1 MQVILIPPPFD
12 CFAAMY
18 KMPPLNRFSSSGSDS
33 SDSNVMAMQEAS
45 AEEKKA
51 KPRALVV
58 DDAPDVTEMI
68 AMFLEHAGYD
78 AVMAFSATE
87 ALKVVEQD
95 HFDVIVSDI
104 GMPGM
109 NGYDLAVAL
118 RAMPEYSNVPMVAVT
133 GFSMYDDRGRAL
145 DSGFNAHMIKPINP
159 MKLLDLIKSL
169 MEGWK

>member
-1 MQVILIPPPFD
+1 MRVAAPEPPRVDFLL
-12 CFAAMY
+12 AMY
-18 KMPPLNRFSSSGSDS
+18 QLPPSRFTPSDAKLPAQR
-33 SDSNVMAMQEAS
+33 MMEAGN
-45 AEEKKA
+45 APDRNKD

-68 AMFLEHAGYD
+68 ATLLQHAGYH

-87 ALKVVEQD
+87 ALEAARSERFEVV
-95 HFDVIVSDI
+95 VSDI

-118 RAMPEYSNVPMVAVT
+118 RALPEYRSVPLIAVT

-145 DSGFNAHMIKPINP
+145 ESGFNAHMTKPINP
-159 MKLLDLIKSL
+159 MSLLDLIKSL
-169 MEGWK
+169 RD